1 MYHSGNPSSTGPRCI
16 SRVLWQTMQA
26 LIIALSTWPSAEAT
40 VDDTA
45 SLGPWTHPAPVTSK
59 SPKAKPAKCCKKIH
73 RRFITLARTYP
84 AWQDAASRQIS
95 RTALHLPTLRGLVV
109 FRKAPTVALTC
120 GALAIGFA
128 PVFAAFALKPE
139 YGGFG
144 PAAIGFY
151 RVFFALPF
159 MWLVLLAAPG
169 KAKKI
174 ARTRRP
180 TGLLALA
187 GFFFAVDLVSWHWS
201 IKYTT
206 VANATL
212 LANFAPLWVTL
223 WAGRLFDEKITSL
236 FFVAL
241 GLAFVGAAVLMGAS
255 FQIDSGR
262 LFGDILSLLTAI
274 SYGSYM
280 LTVKKLRETCPPQE
294 IMAWSGL
301 FAVPLMLAVALASG
315 ETMATSQL
323 NGWLVLLSLALVS
336 HVAGQGLIAYAFG
349 HLPASLT
356 ALNLLL
362 QPVFAAALGWVLLGQ
377 ALGGQQL
384 LGGAIVL
391 GALFFA
397 NRPAAAK

>member
-1 MYHSGNPSSTGPRCI
+1 
-16 SRVLWQTMQA
+16 
-26 LIIALSTWPSAEAT
+26 
-40 VDDTA
+40 
-45 SLGPWTHPAPVTSK
+45 
-59 SPKAKPAKCCKKIH
+59 
-73 RRFITLARTYP
+73 
-84 AWQDAASRQIS
+84 
-95 RTALHLPTLRGLVV
+95 VV